1 MNRRRVILIFYYLV
15 FTLIFTG
22 TFGYVIA
29 NVFGLDIPAFEIAV
43 VAALLGGFLLANRFT
58 ENTNQNQR
66 TNTRRIGL
74 LYFISAI
81 SFVLFELYSPIFNIA
96 TPDQIGYG
104 FVIAVVVVLIT
115 VAMVVFSIATAW
127 ILIILPRLW

>member
-1 MNRRRVILIFYYLV
+1 MNRRMIILIFYYLI

-43 VAALLGGFLLANRFT
+43 VAALLGGFFLANGFT
-58 ENTNQNQR
+58 ENTEKNQR
-66 TNTRRIGL
+66 TNLRRIGL
-74 LYFISAI
+74 IYFISAI
-81 SFVLFELYSPIFNIA
+81 SFVLFELYSPIFNSA
-96 TPDQIGYG
+96 TADQIVYG
-104 FVIAVVVVLIT
+104 FIVAVVVILIT
-115 VAMVVFSIATAW
+115 VAMIAFSIATAW